1 LKGGERLFVIE
12 ITCVAQ
18 IELMTAM
25 GHMSRHKQSSSIA
38 SSARASNAFG
48 SMPAAAWPITT

>member
-1 LKGGERLFVIE
+1 MFVIE

-25 GHMSRHKQSSSIA
+25 GQKTAVAAIRP
-38 SSARASNAFG
+38 AR
-48 SMPAAAWPITT
+48 PQYLK